1 MMSLLS
7 GGLTRDFARLLPRAV
22 RSAGKP
28 RASRRHFLRDAP
40 LQAPPASMRLATRGA
55 VTVPYVDINPN
66 RSRPKWWAYVGLSI
80 LALATGFVVFLALA
94 GR

>member
-1 MMSLLS
+1 M
-7 GGLTRDFARLLPRAV
+7 
-22 RSAGKP
+22 
-28 RASRRHFLRDAP
+28 
-40 LQAPPASMRLATRGA
+40 
-55 VTVPYVDINPN
+55 TVPYVDINPN